1 MKGLSGCSNLSTP
14 TQYSTANQR
23 HTHLSTLQKQASGA
37 CELQCLPRPW
47 KQDHRVPIRQASAK
61 CWPLAKWTKEWCL
74 FCFPLGMAILHWGRA
89 DRAPIETLPG
99 MYLLQSPSSGCRG
112 HLVRQPSAQPL
123 LHPKLP
129 LLVPP
134 STVSSAG
141 RSQPGTRVD
150 FHCLKRGP
158 ARG

>member
-1 MKGLSGCSNLSTP
+1 MKGLSGCSNLYTP

-37 CELQCLPRPW
+37 CELQ
-47 KQDHRVPIRQASAK
+47 DHQVPIRQASAK

-89 DRAPIETLPG
+89 GRAPIETLPG
-99 MYLLQSPSSGCRG
+99 MYLFQSPSSGCPEAT
-112 HLVRQPSAQPL
+112 LVRQPSAQPL
-123 LHPKLP
+123 LHPKPP

-158 ARG
+158 KRG